1 LIASH
6 GTSLFGWGSAPF
18 NPYWQ
23 IRYPRRA
30 ALMALAG
37 PISNFLIALCAA
49 VIMHI
54 GIAYG
59 LFTLTFSPVISSN
72 AGGFFDGAAM
82 FLSVLFILNIILG
95 VFNLL
100 PIPPLDG
107 YSVLGLF
114 VPERTYLQ
122 LLEFARSSGFSFL
135 GIIVAYKVFPHLARP
150 VLGWAMYL
158 FMLPLA
164 R

>member
-1 LIASH
+1 
-6 GTSLFGWGSAPF
+6 
-18 NPYWQ
+18 
-23 IRYPRRA
+23 
-30 ALMALAG
+30 
-37 PISNFLIALCAA
+37 
-49 VIMHI
+49 MHI

-59 LFTLTFSPVISSN
+59 VFNLTFSPVIGST
-72 AGGFFDGAAM
+72 AGGLFDGAAM

-114 VPERTYLQ
+114 VPEQAFLNM
-122 LLEFARSSGFSFL
+122 LSFARSSGFSIV
-135 GIIVAYKVFPHLARP
+135 GIILAYQFFPHLVRP

-158 FMLPLA
+158 FMLPLVP
-164 R
+164 